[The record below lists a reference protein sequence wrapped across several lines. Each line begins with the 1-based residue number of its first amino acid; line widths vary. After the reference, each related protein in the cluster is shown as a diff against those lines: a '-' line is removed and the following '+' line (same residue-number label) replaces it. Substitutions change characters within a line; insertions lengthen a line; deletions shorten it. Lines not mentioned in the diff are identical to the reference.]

1 MAIKIENRAKL
12 AGQYRD
18 HLRIALAEA
27 RRTDAANKF
36 ADSEAADA
44 LKAFTHH
51 RLWDSLTD
59 SSGKPFPTLIQFLE
73 ASEPFGLNLDSD
85 TLQPKA

>member
-1 MAIKIENRAKL
+1 MATQIQDRAKL

-27 RRTDAANKF
+27 RRCNAANKF
-36 ADSEAADA
+36 AGTEALDA
-44 LKAFTHH
+44 MKAFTHH

-59 SSGKPFPTLIQFLE
+59 ASGKPFPGLIQFLE

-85 TLQPKA
+85 TLSAKA